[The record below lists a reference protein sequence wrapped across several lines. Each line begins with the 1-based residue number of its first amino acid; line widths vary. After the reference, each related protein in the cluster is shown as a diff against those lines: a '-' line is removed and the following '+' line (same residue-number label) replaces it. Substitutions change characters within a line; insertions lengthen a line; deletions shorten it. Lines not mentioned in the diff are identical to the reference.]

1 MQIRL
6 GYDIVTR
13 QNAPTPMV
21 LMLHVRPE
29 LAPALS
35 QSDDLRV
42 EPDVPVQAY
51 TDAFGNH
58 CTRLV
63 APAGTLRLH
72 ADALIEDDGL
82 PDEIAPN
89 AEQHPIES
97 LPDACLQF
105 LLASRYCEVDLLSEF
120 AWETFGDAAPGWG
133 RVQAVC
139 DFAHKHVTFG
149 YEHARPTKTARDV
162 LNEGNGVCRDYQH
175 LALTLCRCLGIPARY
190 ATGYLGDIRAAPT
203 PGPMDF
209 SAWFEVYLGGRWYAF
224 DARFNTPR
232 IGRTLMAVGRDAA
245 DCALITSFGPHIL
258 ERFEVVCA
266 EVVPAGEGAE

>member
-35 QSDDLRV
+35 QPDDLHTDP
-42 EPDVPVQAY
+42 EVPVHEY
-51 TDAFGNH
+51 RDAFGNR
-58 CTRLV
+58 CTRLI
-63 APAGTLRLH
+63 APAGTLRLSTE
-72 ADALIEDDGL
+72 AFIEDDGM
-82 PDEIAPN
+82 PDEIAAE
-89 AEQHPIES
+89 AEQHPIEN
-97 LPDACLQF
+97 LPDECLQF
-105 LLASRYCEVDLLSEF
+105 LLNSRYCEVDLLSEF
-120 AWETFGDAAPGWG
+120 AWEKFGDTVPGWG

-139 DFAHKHVTFG
+139 DFAHNHVTFG
-149 YEHARPTKTARDV
+149 YEHARSTKTALDV

-190 ATGYLGDIRAAPT
+190 ATGYLGDIRIPPV

-245 DCALITSFGPHIL
+245 DCALITSFGPHML
-258 ERFEVVCA
+258 EKFEVVCE
-266 EVVPAGEGAE
+266 EVTREKAQ